1 MNASSTT
8 YIELLLREPTKQRS
22 HFRQCSKI
30 TLLRQR
36 PTSILCSLA
45 LTGVIKPS
53 EQLRVQK
60 GKWHRIE
67 NGCTSFRSLM
77 MKSNKTTT
85 TKTTKMDVCTLQQIS
100 CRISRYYVQC
110 TQEVQIICRNSKVF
124 GRLVRL
130 LINHS
135 FCDDDVLCT
144 CSTAIPHKH
153 KVLILNLFVCFD
165 SFNLNFLFIMDIS

>member
-85 TKTTKMDVCTLQQIS
+85 TTKTTKMDVCTL
-100 CRISRYYVQC
+100 YVHIMQN
-110 TQEVQIICRNSKVF
+110 TYVDTMYIVHGKY
-124 GRLVRL
+124 RLYVETARFL
-130 LINHS
+130 VVW
-135 FCDDDVLCT
+135 CDY
-144 CSTAIPHKH
+144 
-153 KVLILNLFVCFD
+153 
-165 SFNLNFLFIMDIS
+165 

>member
-1 MNASSTT
+1 MPVVLP

-85 TKTTKMDVCTLQQIS
+85 KKNNENV